1 MYFRI
6 FRFDD
11 TDISEAIKTD
21 FDTVCL
27 EYLLYYLQ
35 SESDRLCEENYELSY
50 TLSCSQYAEI
60 LTSCYKEHF
69 EYCNDFVESDVTK
82 KLHSCGYDYE
92 YFYKGEK
99 YEELDIFDIWE
110 ETCMC
115 GAIIDSASYFEE
127 DDLSSKLL
135 EMLNEVSGKCIK

>member
-21 FDTVCL
+21 FDTVSL

-35 SESDRLCEENYELSY
+35 SESDRLCEEKYEVSY
-50 TLSCSQYAEI
+50 ALSCSQYAEI

-69 EYCNDFVESDVTK
+69 EYCNDFAESDVTK
-82 KLHSCGYDYE
+82 ELRSCGYDYE

-99 YEELDIFDIWE
+99 YEELDIFEIWE
-110 ETCMC
+110 ENCAYD
-115 GAIIDSASYFEE
+115 AIISSASYFEA
-127 DDLSSKLL
+127 DSLAPMIL
-135 EMLNEVSGKCIK
+135 EMLNDVARKCN